1 MKRLAAVDD
10 TLEVLGTPKI
20 YQKLHAC
27 AKGVLIGWLI
37 CSYTTNVFDMMWWFH
52 AMDDRRCMIL
62 PYITNHFHHVN
73 MLMDLLIIIFLWY
86 I

>member
-1 MKRLAAVDD
+1 MKRLTAVDN
-10 TLEVLGTPKI
+10 TLEELGTPKV

-37 CSYTTNVFDMMWWFH
+37 CSNIINVFDMMWWFYKVEDH
-52 AMDDRRCMIL
+52 RCMIL

-73 MLMDLLIIIFLWY
+73 MLMDLLVMIFLWCV
-86 I
+86 

>member
-10 TLEVLGTPKI
+10 TLEELGTPKI

-37 CSYTTNVFDMMWWFH
+37 CNYTTNVFDMMWWFYKVE
-52 AMDDRRCMIL
+52 DRRCMIL